1 MNENNNNKIGS
12 LFREFGD
19 LYRAA
24 HPLPLAQHKAM
35 RAIERCRTA
44 DLGGHVDC
52 CDRCGYERISYNSCR
67 NRHCPNCQS
76 LARERWLLDRQR
88 ELLPIA
94 YFHIVFTIPDELNPI
109 ALVNQ
114 RPVYDLL
121 FQAASETLLTLGR
134 DPRHVGGQLGI
145 IAVLHTWGQNL
156 MDHPHLHCIVTGGGL
171 SDDGQRWLSPR
182 KMTPGKDFF
191 IHVNVISD
199 LFKKK
204 FLAYLKQRY
213 QTGEFKWVGRIRYLK
228 EKAAFHQLLTQLYA
242 KKWVTYCKKP
252 FGGPE
257 QVLRYLGR
265 YTHRVAISNHR
276 IVNIADGKVTFK
288 WRDYRDSNKTKLM
301 TLDVFEFIRRFLL
314 HILPARYYKIRYYGL
329 LANRLRSARLNRCRE
344 ILPFSQPPAAA
355 KSERLCWE
363 DVLLELC
370 GLDIR
375 KCPKCRT
382 GRMVR
387 KALLLCSAGVPP

>member
-1 MNENNNNKIGS
+1 
-12 LFREFGD
+12 
-19 LYRAA
+19 
-24 HPLPLAQHKAM
+24 
-35 RAIERCRTA
+35 
-44 DLGGHVDC
+44 
-52 CDRCGYERISYNSCR
+52 
-67 NRHCPNCQS
+67 
-76 LARERWLLDRQR
+76 
-88 ELLPIA
+88 
-94 YFHIVFTIPDELNPI
+94 
-109 ALVNQ
+109 
-114 RPVYDLL
+114 
-121 FQAASETLLTLGR
+121 
-134 DPRHVGGQLGI
+134 
-145 IAVLHTWGQNL
+145 
-156 MDHPHLHCIVTGGGL
+156 
-171 SDDGQRWLSPR
+171 
-182 KMTPGKDFF
+182 MTPGKDFF

>member
-1 MNENNNNKIGS
+1 MNQNNKIGA

-19 LYRAA
+19 HYQSVHA
-24 HPLPLAQHKAM
+24 LPLAQRKAL

-44 DLGGHVDC
+44 ALGGHVDR
-52 CDRCGYERISYNSCR
+52 CDNCGYERISYNSCR
-67 NRHCPNCQS
+67 NRHCPHCQS
-76 LARERWLLDRQR
+76 LARERWLLDRTR
-88 ELLPIA
+88 ELLPIC

-114 RPVYDLL
+114 QLIYDVL

-134 DPRHVGGQLGI
+134 DPRHVGGQAGI

-156 MDHPHLHCIVTGGGL
+156 MDHPHVHCIVTGGGL

-199 LFKKK
+199 LFKNK

-213 QTGEFKWVGRIRYLK
+213 QAGEFKWIGRISYLK
-228 EKAAFHQLLTQLYA
+228 EAAAFHKLLTQLYA
-242 KKWVTYCKKP
+242 KQWVTYCKKP

-276 IVNIADGKVTFK
+276 IINIADGKVTFR
-288 WRDYRDSNKTKLM
+288 WRDYRDHNKTKRM
-301 TLDVFEFIRRFLL
+301 TLDVFEFMRRFLL
-314 HILPARYYKIRYYGL
+314 HILPYRYYKIRYYGL
-329 LANRLRSARLNRCRE
+329 LANRHRRAKLIRCQE
-344 ILPFSQPPAAA
+344 ILELSKQNTPSR
-355 KSERLCWE
+355 SERLRWE
-363 DVLLELC
+363 DLLLELC
-370 GLDIR
+370 GLDVR
-375 KCPKCRT
+375 KCPKCQE
-382 GRMVR
+382 GQMVR
-387 KALLLCSAGVPP
+387 NELLRRSAGVPP